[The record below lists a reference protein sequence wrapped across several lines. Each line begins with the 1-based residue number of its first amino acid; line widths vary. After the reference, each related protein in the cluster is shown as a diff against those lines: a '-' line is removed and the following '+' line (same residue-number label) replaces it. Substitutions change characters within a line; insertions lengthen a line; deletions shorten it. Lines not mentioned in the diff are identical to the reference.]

1 MTSVE
6 LHCTHV
12 FTDFKPYLYY
22 IIPVVEIMNQ
32 TQLESSNTFV
42 QSLLNSP
49 NPNHQV
55 GTKAT
60 TAVIFAWTAFCE
72 CEEIKPNSKTC
83 KKLASSYQAIIR
95 LCTVIIQSTLK
106 TEFLLLF
113 VCREHFCWLQQHWPM
128 CFTQEARGVR
138 GRRGL
143 QEPHAIPAQKQ
154 TESSMYKNNNNLNN
168 NNSTYCTLTL
178 KHICYKHH
186 KWHMIQTGFFS
197 HLWTVT
203 M

>member
-32 TQLESSNTFV
+32 TELESSNTFV

-83 KKLASSYQAIIR
+83 KKLTSSYQVIIW

-106 TEFLLLF
+106 HLKVFVFFRFFLESTSAGYNGIALCVLHKR
-113 VCREHFCWLQQHWPM
+113 REGWGGREGYRSPMPFQH
-128 CFTQEARGVR
+128 RSR
-138 GRRGL
+138 
-143 QEPHAIPAQKQ
+143 QKALRIK
-154 TESSMYKNNNNLNN
+154 TI
-168 NNSTYCTLTL
+168 TTLTIIIA
-178 KHICYKHH
+178 H
-186 KWHMIQTGFFS
+186 TV
-197 HLWTVT
+197 HLL
-203 M
+203 